1 MADAVYQFLSY
12 VRAGFAAAITQPE
25 TFGAGQPA
33 LAVAPVTVNVSGAGE
48 VHRNVAVHGPGDVI
62 GIASSQ
68 VVRTDPVDGATGVEP
83 NYFALIE
90 FDRPDLPWM
99 FTPAAATPDGRLRPW
114 MVLVVVDADGPDACR
129 FAPASPLP
137 TLAVPANAAAQLPDL
152 RESSLWAHAQV
163 IVPGGQTLDGVLAG
177 DPRLSVSRLLCPRH
191 LQPHRRYLAAVVP
204 AFEVGRLAGL
214 GKTVTAQDEQALA
227 PAWVPGGAVELPVF
241 HSWRFGTGEDADF
254 ESLARRLQGRPL
266 PAGVGT
272 RPLDVSRPGAGLPSL
287 AEPADTTDTAAIVW
301 LDGALRPIDS
311 DGLPAREPA
320 AAQAFSAALTILL
333 DTPAVLVNAGHA
345 DPIVAPPIYGDKHAL
360 VVRLGAGSPPPWVS
374 ELNLDPRPRVAA
386 GLGTQVVQAR
396 QEDFVARSWRQLGD
410 VLAANRL
417 LRAAQ
422 LARSGALRVHDRL
435 SGLDPAAL
443 LAVSSPAHARVVGAA
458 APAVTLAGSI
468 RTSRLPDV
476 AVEPAFRRL
485 TRATA
490 SAGRAAS
497 IPGLAPSVLARFATE
512 AFSAPVGGPDG
523 TTAMRPASEVL
534 GLARAQVLMGSLGDA
549 AGTSGRADA
558 LTSALNQAAVDL
570 PAGDALRALTLR
582 TDVGAVAALTSL
594 GAIPASA
601 VQAVLS
607 AALPPVAP
615 TPPVI
620 PPVTHPPVFHPPVVA
635 PPVFHPPVVAPPV
648 FHPPVVTLPVVTP
661 PVFHTPA
668 GAPGFHPAPVHLP
681 GGLAGS
687 VVGLRKLA
695 GTGIALEQGPGL
707 VFQPGGALHPLPGG
721 VVLSGGTI
729 SLTADVIR
737 EIAGGATSVT
747 RVNDSAWIQLQVT
760 NVIPVANVAADPVSD
775 AGTRLDAV
783 RLDPAAL
790 TALAQVASGD
800 RAGALVLDRDVSSLL
815 TTGSGSRVISGL
827 AGGSFQAN
835 LPVVAGALTGA
846 DDLAAG
852 HELVSAVSAALD
864 RFVRV
869 GDSPVPAP
877 GPALD
882 LAAARVGLLARTD
895 PQLTVVARVRSRVAL
910 NVLVGVA
917 RRDDLDPVMASPVFQ
932 DPMWQA
938 LRDLGAD
945 WMLPGLEKVLPDTAT
960 LVRTNPGFVAA
971 HLVGLNHEMMRELLW
986 REYPTDQRGTPFTRF
1001 WGRPPAGPGD
1011 TGADIGPI
1019 HRFAGRLRDNLL
1031 SGQAGEAVLLLRSE
1045 LLRRY
1050 PGSIIYLSRG
1060 KQQEGELV
1068 LDDDRLLLP
1077 AFRGDLP
1084 PDLSFVGFPI
1094 TPDELRV
1101 TGDPWY
1107 FVIAQPPAEPR
1118 FGLDDQSADTPTTPA
1133 DANDLAWSHVSPD
1146 GNGDHAAFAVAD
1158 APSLRTATLDG
1169 SLHWGANAGVQ
1180 AHLTYQHPV
1189 RIAILAADLLPAA
1202 GGHP

>member
-1 MADAVYQFLSY
+1 MSDAEYQFLSF

-25 TFGAGQPA
+25 TFGSGQPA
-33 LAVAPVTVNVSGAGE
+33 LAVAPVTVSVSGAGD
-48 VHRNVAVHGPGDVI
+48 VHKDVAVHGPGDVV

-99 FTPAAATPDGRLRPW
+99 FTPAAATADGRLRPW
-114 MVLVVVDADGPDACR
+114 MVLVVVDADGPDACHLT
-129 FAPASPLP
+129 PAQPLP
-137 TLAVPANAAAQLPDL
+137 TLSVPANAAAQLPDL
-152 RESSLWAHAQV
+152 SESPLWAHAQA
-163 IVPGGQTLDGVLAG
+163 IVPPGQALDGVLAG

-191 LQPHRRYLAAVVP
+191 LQPHRRYIAAVVP
-204 AFEVGRLAGL
+204 AFEVGCLAGL
-214 GKTVTAQDEQALA
+214 GKPVTAQDEQTLA

-287 AEPADTTDTAAIVW
+287 PEPADTTDTAAIVW

-311 DGLPAREPA
+311 DALPAREPA

-333 DTPAVLVNAGHA
+333 DTPAVLINAGHA
-345 DPIVAPPIYGDKHAL
+345 DPVVAPTLYGDKHAL
-360 VVRLGAGSPPPWVS
+360 VVRLGTGSPPPWIS

-422 LARSGALRVHDRL
+422 LARSGAIRVHDRL
-435 SGLDPAAL
+435 SGLDAAAL
-443 LAVSSPAHARVVGAA
+443 LAVSSPAHARLVGAA
-458 APAVTLAGSI
+458 TPALTLVRSI
-468 RTSRLPDV
+468 QASRLPE
-476 AVEPAFRRL
+476 ATVEPAFRRL

-497 IPGLAPSVLARFATE
+497 LTGLAPAVVARFATE
-512 AFSAPVGGPDG
+512 AFNAPVGGPDG

-534 GLARAQVLMGSLGDA
+534 GLARAQVLMANLGDA
-549 AGTSGRADA
+549 AGTAGRADA
-558 LTSALNQAAVDL
+558 LTSALSQAAVDL
-570 PAGDALRALTLR
+570 PAGAALRSLTLR
-582 TDVGAVAALTSL
+582 TDVGAVAALMSL

-607 AALPPVAP
+607 AAVPPPTAPPVVV
-615 TPPVI
+615 PPVI
-620 PPVTHPPVFHPPVVA
+620 DPPVFHPPVVE
-635 PPVFHPPVVAPPV
+635 PPVFQPPLFHPPV
-648 FHPPVVTLPVVTP
+648 HLPV
-661 PVFHTPA
+661 
-668 GAPGFHPAPVHLP
+668 
-681 GGLAGS
+681 GLAGH
-687 VVGLRKLA
+687 VAGLKKVDV
-695 GTGIALEQGPGL
+695 TGIEAQSSPGL
-707 VFQPGGALHPLPGG
+707 LFQPSGTVHPLPGR
-721 VVLSGGTI
+721 VVLNAGNLALTSDVALHILDGT
-729 SLTADVIR
+729 S
-737 EIAGGATSVT
+737 SVT
-747 RVNDSAWIQLQVT
+747 RVNDSTWTQLQAAQDVPLA
-760 NVIPVANVAADPVSD
+760 IVAADPVTD
-775 AGTRLDAV
+775 AGTRLNAV
-783 RLDPAAL
+783 RQDPVAL
-790 TALAQVASGD
+790 TALAQVAAGD
-800 RAGALVLDRDVSSLL
+800 RSGALVLDREVSSLL

-827 AGGSFQAN
+827 AAGSFEAN
-835 LPVVAGALTGA
+835 LPLVGALVTGP

-852 HELVSAVSAALD
+852 HELVGAVSSALD
-864 RFVRV
+864 RFVRID
-869 GDSPVPAP
+869 DSPVPEP

-895 PQLTVVARVRSRVAL
+895 PQVTVLARVQARVAI

-917 RRDDLDPVMASPVFQ
+917 RRDDLDPVMASPVFL

-938 LRDLGAD
+938 LRDLGPD
-945 WMLPGLEKVLPDTAT
+945 WMLPGLEKVPPDTAT

-986 REYPTDQRGTPFTRF
+986 REFPTDQRGTPFTRF

-1011 TGADIGPI
+1011 TTADIGPV
-1019 HRFAGRLRDNLL
+1019 HGFVGHLRDNLL

-1060 KQQEGELV
+1060 KQQGADLV

-1077 AFRGDLP
+1077 VFRGDLP

-1094 TPDELRV
+1094 EPEALRV

-1118 FGLDDQSADTPTTPA
+1118 FGLDDQSADTPAVPTS
-1133 DANDLAWSHVSPD
+1133 ANDLAWSHVAPD

-1158 APSLRTATLDG
+1158 APALRTSTLDG
-1169 SLHWGANAGVQ
+1169 SLRWGANAGVQ

-1189 RIAILAADLLPAA
+1189 RVAILAVDLLPPVA